1 MIKRLI
7 LSVLLLSSATWSI
20 GAELSQYAA
29 NKAMKANQY
38 AQEGQ
43 LPQAIAI
50 LKEADVSRGYD
61 KAYFERMLGVFYWQ
75 NEQVNPAISSLE
87 KAVSSGELKDEQGWQ
102 TQKMLADL
110 LLMDQQYSRSLP
122 HYYELVKN
130 VPNTQNVYEL
140 WLRIAQVHYQIE
152 QWNKA
157 LTAISEYDKFKL
169 PDSVT
174 PLSVKLG
181 AQMQL
186 EKWDQAIP
194 TLKRL
199 INIEPQR
206 GNWWLQLVNL
216 ELRMGK
222 RSDALSS
229 LVLAKLQNIQLSDS
243 DLKLLAQLYAN
254 NKIPERAAKVLEQV
268 EGANSDIQVI
278 TQRAYYWQQAKEW
291 NKAIDVWQLA
301 SEFDRKYHWNIA
313 QILLQQARYE
323 EALVA
328 LNYVKQKDK
337 QADVA
342 LAKAR
347 ALYKLN
353 QLEPALIEAK
363 KANSIEPSKE
373 AQSWIKYLSQLRKA
387 TEQRTS

>member
-1 MIKRLI
+1 MIKRVLF
-7 LSVLLLSSATWSI
+7 SVLLLSSATCSVA
-20 GAELSQYAA
+20 AELSQYAA
-29 NKAMKANQY
+29 NKAMKANQF
-38 AQEGQ
+38 AQEDK
-43 LPQAIAI
+43 LSQAITV
-50 LKEADVSRGYD
+50 LKESDVSRGYD
-61 KAYFERMLGVFYWQ
+61 RAYFDRMLGVFYWQ
-75 NEQVNPAISSLE
+75 NEQVKPAIVSLE
-87 KAVSSGELKDEQGWQ
+87 KAVASGELEDEQGWQ

-122 HYYELVKN
+122 HYYQLVKN
-130 VPNTQNVYEL
+130 VPSTQKAHEL

-157 LTAISEYDKFKL
+157 LTAIGEYDKFKL
-169 PDSVT
+169 PDAVT

-186 EKWDQAIP
+186 EKWKQAIP

-199 INIEPQR
+199 INLEPQR
-206 GNWWLQLVNL
+206 SNWWLQLVNL
-216 ELRMGK
+216 ELKTGK

-229 LVLAKLQNIQLSDS
+229 LSLAKLQNIQLSDA

-268 EGANSDIQVI
+268 EGASSEIQVI
-278 TQRAYYWQQAKEW
+278 TQRAFYWQQAREW

-301 SEFDRKYHWNIA
+301 SEFDTKYHWNIA
-313 QILLQQARYE
+313 QILLQQARYQD
-323 EALVA
+323 ALVA
-328 LNYVKQKDK
+328 LNHVNQKDK

-363 KANSIEPSKE
+363 KANNIEPSKE